1 MERQLTIIN
10 KLGLHARAS
19 AKFVGVVKK
28 YKAKVMVEKQG
39 RQAPGDSLMA
49 LMTLC
54 VNKGSE
60 IILRAEGPDA
70 ADVLDALEAL
80 IQARFG
86 EGE

>member
-1 MERQLTIIN
+1 MERRLTIIN

-28 YKAKVMVEKQG
+28 FTATVTVEKQG
-39 RQAPGDSLMA
+39 RKAPGDSLMA

-60 IILRAEGPDA
+60 ILITADGPQA
-70 ADVLDALEAL
+70 TEVLDALEQL
-80 IQARFG
+80 IQTRFG

>member
-19 AKFVGVVKK
+19 AKFVGIVKK
-28 YKAKVMVEKQG
+28 YKAKVTVEKQG
-39 RQAPGDSLMA
+39 RKAPGDSLMA

-60 IILRAEGPDA
+60 ILISAEGSDA
-70 ADVLDALEAL
+70 AEVLDALEAL
-80 IQARFG
+80 ILARFG